1 MRTLHRDTP
10 SIRRHRERHVGDRV
24 GWLRAAVLGANDG
37 ILSTAGLVIGVASA
51 EAARGSV
58 MVAGVAGL
66 VAGALSMA
74 AGEYVSVSSQTDAE
88 NAERALEKHEL
99 ATDAHGEREELV
111 NIYVNRGL
119 ERPLAEQVAD
129 QLTAHDALGAHLRD
143 ELGLTE
149 ELRPRPLQAALT
161 SAFCFSIGAALPLV
175 AVLLAAPG
183 HLALTVAIAS
193 LASLAVLGAIA
204 ARTGGAPM
212 LPGALR
218 VLVWSTL
225 AMISTALIGR
235 LFGVDAN

>member
-1 MRTLHRDTP
+1 MPPKHLN
-10 SIRRHRERHVGDRV
+10 SVARRHHERHVGERV

-51 EAARGSV
+51 EAARSNV
-58 MVAGVAGL
+58 VIAGVAGL

-88 NAERALEKHEL
+88 NAERDLEKHEL

-111 NIYVNRGL
+111 GIYVGRGL
-119 ERPLAEQVAD
+119 ERSLAEQVAD

-149 ELRPRPLQAALT
+149 EQRPRPLQAALT
-161 SAFCFSIGAALPLV
+161 SALCFSLGAALPLL

-183 HLALTVAIAS
+183 QLALTVAIAS
-193 LASLAVLGAIA
+193 LTSLAVLGAIA
-204 ARTGGAPM
+204 ARTGGARM

-218 VLVWSTL
+218 VLVWSSL
-225 AMISTALIGR
+225 AMLATAAIGH
-235 LFGVDAN
+235 LFGVNG